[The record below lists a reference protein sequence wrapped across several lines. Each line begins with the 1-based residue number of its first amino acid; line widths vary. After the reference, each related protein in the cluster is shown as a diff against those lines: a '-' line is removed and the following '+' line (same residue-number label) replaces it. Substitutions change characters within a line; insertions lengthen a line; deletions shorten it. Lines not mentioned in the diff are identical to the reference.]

1 MLESRRIGVLH
12 VSVAG
17 LGGNNF
23 GKRIDRTRTRA
34 VVDAALESGINHF
47 DTADRYGKG
56 ASEELLG
63 AALGLRRD
71 QAVITT
77 KFGMLDTDTG
87 LPGGHPEWVAKACE
101 ASLRR
106 LGTDRIDLYLM
117 HTPDERTPI
126 GDTLEALNALIAQGK
141 VREIGCSNFSAGQLD
156 EAARVA
162 RERGLRGFACCQ
174 DEYNLLRRRAED
186 TLLPACVRSGM
197 AFIPYFPLSSGMLT
211 GKYRRGEP
219 APAGTR
225 LGGVGGALAEKT
237 VDPVRLDQA
246 EKLRLFAESRG
257 HTLLELALSWLAAQP
272 TVASVIAGAMR
283 PEQVRANVAATI
295 AWNLTDEE
303 FAEADRLTGRA

>member
-1 MLESRRIGVLH
+1 MDKLRRIGVLQ

-34 VVDAALESGINHF
+34 VVDAAFQSGVNHF
-47 DTADRYGKG
+47 DTADRYAKG

-63 AALGLRRD
+63 AALGGRRD
-71 QAVITT
+71 RAVITT
-77 KFGMLDTDTG
+77 KFGMLDSETG

-101 ASLRR
+101 ESLRR

-117 HTPDERTPI
+117 HTPDARTPI
-126 GDTLEALNALIAQGK
+126 GETLEALNRLIDAGK
-141 VREIGCSNFSAGQLD
+141 VREIGCSNFSPAHLD

-174 DEYNLLRRRAED
+174 DEYSLLRRRAED
-186 TLLPACVRSGM
+186 MLLPACRRSGM
-197 AFIPYFPLSSGMLT
+197 TFIPYFPLASGMLT

-246 EKLRLFAESRG
+246 DRLRLFAQSRG

-272 TVASVIAGAMR
+272 DIASIIAGATR

-295 AWNLTDEE
+295 AWKLTDEE
-303 FAEADRLTGRA
+303 LVEVDRLTGRA